1 MGLRDGN
8 GLTHF
13 IKVTK
18 FAVTERVVQQL
29 PFFLAKRCPARP
41 RYAETGTCSAKL
53 PAIPFMAL
61 SSPTPKVVKSAAK
74 PFAARVAIG
83 RVGGVQFIGTTN
95 PANIRA
101 GDNVIEK
108 LQIVVA
114 WHTKQMIG
122 TTICKAVQ
130 QVIGDGVGGLHDY
143 YPYNVDFTL
152 SIEEA

>member
-1 MGLRDGN
+1 MGLRDGD

-29 PFFLAKRCPARP
+29 PFFLRSAAR
-41 RYAETGTCSAKL
+41 RAHDMQNRNMLGETARDTVHGAKL
-53 PAIPFMAL
+53 AH
-61 SSPTPKVVKSAAK
+61 PKGGQERGKT
-74 PFAARVAIG
+74 FAARVAIG